1 MRKFALASA
10 LLLGVI
16 LGCRSKQTSNANV
29 SNADTSPTT
38 TAPAPEPAASTS
50 PRDYSFDERQQFTE
64 SVRQQLATADQ
75 QISELAGQVKSK
87 GGAVSDRAVANIRAT
102 RKAADRELRRV
113 EAATA
118 ANWDQ
123 VKTALNRSVDRLSE
137 SIEAAQPK

>member
-1 MRKFALASA
+1 MRRFALASA
-10 LLLGVI
+10 LLLGVT
-16 LGCRSKQTSNANV
+16 LGCRSKQTSNA
-29 SNADTSPTT
+29 STTDTSMTT
-38 TAPAPEPAASTS
+38 TPPAPEPAASAG

-64 SVRQQLATADQ
+64 SIRQQLATADQ
-75 QISELAGQVKSK
+75 QISELADQVKSK
-87 GGAVSDRAVANIRAT
+87 GGAVSDRALGNIRAT

-123 VKTALNRSVDRLSE
+123 VKTSLSRSVDRLSE

>member
-1 MRKFALASA
+1 MRRFALASA
-10 LLLGVI
+10 LLLGVT
-16 LGCRSKQTSNANV
+16 LGCRSKQTSNATTT
-29 SNADTSPTT
+29 DTTLTT
-38 TAPAPEPAASTS
+38 TATAPEPAASTS

-64 SVRQQLATADQ
+64 SIRQQLATADQ

-102 RKAADRELRRV
+102 RKTADRELRRV

-123 VKTALNRSVDRLSE
+123 VRTALNRSVDRLSE